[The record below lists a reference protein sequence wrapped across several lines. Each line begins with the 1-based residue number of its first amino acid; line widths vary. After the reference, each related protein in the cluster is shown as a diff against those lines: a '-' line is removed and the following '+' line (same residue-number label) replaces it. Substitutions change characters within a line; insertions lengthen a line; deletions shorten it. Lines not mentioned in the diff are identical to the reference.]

1 MDGDLSDDINLCLAD
16 QDWNDDDIHK
26 HFTES
31 GSKVSL
37 KCIELMRRN
46 FEKTYKEITLR
57 QREEISSKHL
67 RKKSAQEISNEN
79 DIPIHFVEKVIKSFT
94 FNLSEPCQGSEVY
107 REAT

>member
-57 QREEISSKHL
+57 
-67 RKKSAQEISNEN
+67 
-79 DIPIHFVEKVIKSFT
+79 
-94 FNLSEPCQGSEVY
+94 
-107 REAT
+107 